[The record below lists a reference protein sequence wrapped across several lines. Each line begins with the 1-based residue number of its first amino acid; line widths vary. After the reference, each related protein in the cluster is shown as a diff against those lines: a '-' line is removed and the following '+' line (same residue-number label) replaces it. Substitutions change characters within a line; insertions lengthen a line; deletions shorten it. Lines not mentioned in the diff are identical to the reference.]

1 MSFNKFVQARN
12 IKPETVKEF
21 ELGFAPGGNI
31 LLHYLSSIKDSSEK
45 TLALNVAKK
54 FRILKENNQS
64 VYDTFR
70 DRIMFPI
77 WDHYGK
83 VIGYTSRATK
93 DAQVPK
99 YLNSS
104 ESPFFNK
111 KNLLYPW
118 HLAKSVAREKDY
130 LIICEGN
137 MDAMIMH
144 QFGFKNSV
152 AIMGTAFNEGLIP
165 TLSTV
170 TKNIYLALDNDTAG
184 EQAGKRINEMFLK
197 KGILCKRIKFSEEKD
212 PDEFLQNHG
221 SLGFQK
227 LIDEAKPYV
236 DSELDKL
243 KDESPKATTAEKILV
258 LNNAFEVIS
267 PMGDGILA
275 TEKIVEFARSIGIK
289 STDEQIILEYQEFSK
304 KKKSNLSKFTQAK
317 KTSPAKTEQEKLPKI
332 QTSNQ
337 IVSDNFSNPEDIS
350 KYPKSFELIIRETIK
365 YPDLQEHQKWSEVL
379 DLLWSDEV
387 KTLLNA
393 FKKLYLEIDENEFSN
408 MALDLLNKKSM
419 SSSLKSVVGAAVY
432 NSERLEINQKEKDKL
447 IDQLIK
453 RLKKDGLQMKRERLL
468 NLKLNLLSPE
478 ESQEVLEQ
486 LSQIQQEI
494 RSL

>member
-1 MSFNKFVQARN
+1 
-12 IKPETVKEF
+12 
-21 ELGFAPGGNI
+21 
-31 LLHYLSSIKDSSEK
+31 
-45 TLALNVAKK
+45 
-54 FRILKENNQS
+54 
-64 VYDTFR
+64 
-70 DRIMFPI
+70 
-77 WDHYGK
+77 
-83 VIGYTSRATK
+83 
-93 DAQVPK
+93 
-99 YLNSS
+99 
-104 ESPFFNK
+104 
-111 KNLLYPW
+111 
-118 HLAKSVAREKDY
+118 
-130 LIICEGN
+130 
-137 MDAMIMH
+137 
-144 QFGFKNSV
+144 
-152 AIMGTAFNEGLIP
+152 
-165 TLSTV
+165 
-170 TKNIYLALDNDTAG
+170 
-184 EQAGKRINEMFLK
+184 
-197 KGILCKRIKFSEEKD
+197 
-212 PDEFLQNHG
+212 
-221 SLGFQK
+221 
-227 LIDEAKPYV
+227 
-236 DSELDKL
+236 
-243 KDESPKATTAEKILV
+243 
-258 LNNAFEVIS
+258 
-267 PMGDGILA
+267 MGDSILA

-304 KKKSNLSKFTQAK
+304 KKKEQFKQIYPNQ
-317 KTSPAKTEQEKLPKI
+317 KTLPTKTEQEKLPKI

-337 IVSDNFSNPEDIS
+337 IVSDHFSNPEDVS